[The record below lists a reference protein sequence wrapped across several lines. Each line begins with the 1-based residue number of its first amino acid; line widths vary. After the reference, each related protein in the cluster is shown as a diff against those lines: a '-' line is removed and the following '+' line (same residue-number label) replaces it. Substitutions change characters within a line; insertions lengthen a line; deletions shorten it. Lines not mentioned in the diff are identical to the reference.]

1 MSYEKKLP
9 GWVVP
14 TLELG
19 PILLFFLVFTR
30 IKDET
35 FTILG
40 NDYSGFIVTT
50 AVFALLTVL
59 STVLIRVLAGRI
71 SRMQMFTL
79 VVVLVMGGLSIWLND
94 EHFIKMKP
102 TLIYGAYGGVLL
114 FGLLRGQL
122 YLKSLM
128 QSALALT
135 DEGWRFLSWRV
146 AGLFL
151 ILAIANELV
160 WRTQTTEL
168 WVTFKTFALTA
179 GSAVGMFY
187 IFFKAEKFMIQP
199 DKDADKTDDS
209 RPSA

>member
-1 MSYEKKLP
+1 MNNGKKLP

-19 PILLFFLVFTR
+19 PILLFFLVFMR

-40 NDYSGFIVTT
+40 TEYSGFIVTT
-50 AVFALLTVL
+50 AVFAALTIF
-59 STVLIRVLAGRI
+59 STALIRILAGRI
-71 SRMQMFTL
+71 SRMQLFTL
-79 VVVLVMGGLSIWLND
+79 VVVLLMGGLSIWLND
-94 EHFIKMKP
+94 DHFIKMKP
-102 TLIYGAYGGVLL
+102 TMIYGAYGGVLL

-128 QSALALT
+128 ESALSLT

-146 AGLFL
+146 VGLFL
-151 ILAIANELV
+151 ILAIANEFV

-179 GSAVGMFY
+179 GSALGMFY
-187 IFFKAEKFMIQP
+187 IFFKAEKFMLP
-199 DKDADKTDDS
+199 PSKKDQDG
-209 RPSA
+209 PSA